1 MLVQHE
7 HVERNTA
14 TGGKMDN
21 KALEQRLNEEVL
33 EFIRDRRSL
42 QIASVDQDGVPFA
55 SYAPFAAD
63 DRSFYVVLSDIAVHG
78 KNLLQESRGSVLL
91 IEDEDAAEELFARR
105 RVSYQ
110 IRAEAPEVDSA
121 EWSTGVELLEERLGK
136 MPRMLSE
143 LDDFRV
149 FRLHP
154 VSGRYVKGFGAAYA
168 LAGGLLGQASVDH
181 LTDGHR
187 SRRKSGKN
195 SSESN
200 GEKNESHDI
209 EANRKQNDSHQA
221 A

>member
-1 MLVQHE
+1 ME
-7 HVERNTA
+7 
-14 TGGKMDN
+14 N
-21 KALEQRLNEEVL
+21 KTLEQRLNEEVL
-33 EFIRDRRSL
+33 EFIGDRRSL
-42 QIASVDQDGVPFA
+42 QIASIDEEGVPFA

-78 KNLLQESRGSVLL
+78 KNLLWEPRGSILL
-91 IEDEDAAEELFARR
+91 IEDEDSAEELFARR

-110 IRAEAPEVDSA
+110 VRAEAPEVNSV
-121 EWSTGVELLEERLGK
+121 EWSTGVDLLEKRLGK

-154 VSGRYVKGFGAAYA
+154 LSGRYVKGFGAAYA
-168 LAGGLLGQASVDH
+168 LAGGALGQESVNH

-187 SRRKSGKN
+187 SRR
-195 SSESN
+195 
-200 GEKNESHDI
+200 EKAD
-209 EANRKQNDSHQA
+209 EANDHQA